1 MMLLD
6 LAREIEEQILFLDA
20 GDARFVPELTM
31 RRIAHD
37 PRWDRQRGL
46 FEQVWRRR
54 LVEVNPWAETES

>member
-1 MMLLD
+1 MILLH
-6 LAREIEEQILFLDA
+6 LAPEIQERILFLDA
-20 GDARFVPELTM
+20 GGARFVPELTM

-54 LVEVNPWAETES
+54 SVIY